1 MGYGKATIKFT
12 GNYKGAQSI
21 TQHFKINKVIF
32 ENGVDSG
39 ITVANNL
46 VYNPSKNKMG
56 AYFPKAGTNLFVVMN
71 GVLIKSSEC
80 TLSFYSSDDYAAE
93 HLLTKD
99 SPVTFGEG
107 ENEVTV
113 YVKAEPN
120 PKNANYN
127 GGALTGSYRIVKGDN
142 LLDVSKAKI
151 SIVDK
156 NTGKA
161 VKVHYT
167 GQKVGFAGDDQFSQG
182 FLKVVIKNGK
192 QEIVLLENGVG
203 DNQVSDFFDIE
214 YVNNVRRGTAY
225 VLISAKDKDE
235 QPQDKGYNFVGSAKG
250 SFRIGQLGLKELL
263 NLLL

>member
-1 MGYGKATIKFT
+1 M
-12 GNYKGAQSI
+12 
-21 TQHFKINKVIF
+21 
-32 ENGVDSG
+32 
-39 ITVANNL
+39 
-46 VYNPSKNKMG
+46 
-56 AYFPKAGTNLFVVMN
+56 
-71 GVLIKSSEC
+71 
-80 TLSFYSSDDYAAE
+80 
-93 HLLTKD
+93 
-99 SPVTFGEG
+99 
-107 ENEVTV
+107 
-113 YVKAEPN
+113 
-120 PKNANYN
+120 
-127 GGALTGSYRIVKGDN
+127 
-142 LLDVSKAKI
+142 
-151 SIVDK
+151 DK

-167 GQKVGFAGDDQFSQG
+167 GQKVGVAGDDQFSQG